1 MMRGR
6 AAAYGFLGGIDT
18 ALVAETILLIT
29 TEPAVLDGIS
39 QALSTADRSVVAVAD
54 GEEAIAQAAHC
65 LPVLLLMDWGAV
77 GTDGFTLC
85 AALREYPPLE
95 TIPIL
100 LITETQT
107 NFDKDKGFQCGITDY
122 LYKPLSQ
129 HEVHVRVD
137 TWLRLCKLEQQAS
150 VQQHQL
156 QRTEQSL
163 RLLLHAVSH
172 DLRNPVLGMKMV
184 FQNLLEGNYITCTQN
199 DEQVPVPRSFVE
211 RMVQGSDR
219 HLSLIDALLDTHT
232 EVTRPL
238 CLHYEP
244 VALGQFI
251 PTILCEMKPWLNKNQ
266 ATLNYVI
273 PADLPTIHLDP
284 IQICRVLKNLVENAL
299 KHNPPGVEMQVEAQL
314 VGDRIQCSVQD
325 NGSGVSAEQCEYL
338 FKLFERGPNARHT
351 NGLGIGLHLC
361 QQIIRSH
368 GGDIHV
374 ANCPEGGARFW
385 FTLPLNPAR
394 TWTHEC
400 SV

>member
-1 MMRGR
+1 M
-6 AAAYGFLGGIDT
+6 
-18 ALVAETILLIT
+18 LIT
-29 TEPAVLDGIS
+29 TDPAVQDGIS
-39 QALSTADRSVVAVAD
+39 QALSTVDRPVVAVAN
-54 GEEAIAQAAHC
+54 GKAAIAQAAHC
-65 LPVLLLMDWGAV
+65 LPVLILMDWNTV
-77 GTDGFTLC
+77 GMDSFTLC
-85 AALREYPPLE
+85 TELRGYPPLE

-107 NFDKDKGFQCGITDY
+107 NFDKDKGFQFGITDY
-122 LYKPLSQ
+122 LYKPFSFR
-129 HEVHVRVD
+129 EVQVRVD
-137 TWLRLCKLEQQAS
+137 TWLRLSKLEQQS
-150 VQQHQL
+150 YLQQQQL

-172 DLRNPVLGMKMV
+172 DLRNPVLGMQMV
-184 FQNLLEGNYITCTQN
+184 FQNLLQGNSITCTQN
-199 DEQVPVPRSFVE
+199 DEQIPVPRSFVE

-238 CLHYEP
+238 SLHYEP

-251 PTILCEMKPWLNKNQ
+251 PTILCEMKPWLHRNQ

-273 PADLPTIHLDP
+273 PTDLPTIQLDP

-325 NGSGVSAEQCEYL
+325 NGAGISAEQCEYL
-338 FKLFERGPNARHT
+338 FKLFERGPNTRHT

-361 QQIIRSH
+361 QQIIRAH

-394 TWTHEC
+394 TWTEEA
-400 SV
+400 SVQA